1 MPIIRLGRITETP
14 VPRTATTSTKLAPR
28 VSRPRRRCGV
38 AFRIINAATSS
49 GTREPARHP
58 FPAPV
63 VPALVAAAGEVGV
76 IAPGKLADIVIWDKD
91 PIADITVLQARP
103 RPRSSSRT
111 AGL

>member
-14 VPRTATTSTKLAPR
+14 VPRRATTSTKLTPR

-58 FPAPV
+58 RKRRGVPRHRKGDPTPSAYQGLDFPIRIPGFGG
-63 VPALVAAAGEVGV
+63 VPIGADGDPTMLLVFVNLAG
-76 IAPGKLADIVIWDKD
+76 
-91 PIADITVLQARP
+91 R
-103 RPRSSSRT
+103 
-111 AGL
+111 